1 MRTMTTYR
9 FEFCVSCYADKA
21 LKDVRDILSENA
33 HSEDVEIVLKPGKPG
48 SYSISKDGETFL
60 PETNNVGKSSENDNA
75 CCSSCC

>member
-60 PETNNVGKSSENDNA
+60 PKTNNVGKSSENDDT